1 MSDRDVS
8 ADGSSWSLPSAPA
21 GTRRRQPLPRRPP
34 ARRPAARWV
43 CPRRR
48 SRRVRPGPGTPCRCR
63 PGCCRSARPPGRR
76 RRPAAGR
83 SPVRCPRG
91 SGHQC
96 RLAGQCRHGA
106 LLVVVGSALWGGGER
121 PGGRWWLRCR
131 GCCLLMGH
139 LRLRGSVGG
148 WWVQHAAPPPGG
160 LGRARRLHGRRRT
173 AQAAWVAAPGGRTR
187 AWRTPG
193 LLAARES
200 RCCAGPGRPAGQR
213 RGRQRPRSPP
223 AGPAGPVLA
232 AGVEGQGGLGRGQPP
247 GAGGRRPLR
256 RGAHPPAGAAAPGIG
271 CGEPCWCGPTAWS
284 PGAASAP
291 PPTHHPA
298 GGVRRALVRA
308 PASVPRPRR
317 RCASFRKVFA
327 LVQAPRGVGAA
338 CCAHQPATGSHATG
352 GATSERAT
360 SRYRGH
366 RPAAGCRPPDLASQ
380 RLLSVQLDQPAAV
393 ARLLRTIPEQ

>member
-1 MSDRDVS
+1 MD
-8 ADGSSWSLPSAPA
+8 
-21 GTRRRQPLPRRPP
+21 PP
-34 ARRPAARWV
+34 GPCRARRPV
-43 CPRRR
+43 PEGV
-48 SRRVRPGPGTPCRCR
+48 SRCR
-63 PGCCRSARPPGRR
+63 DGLLPDVLRLVGFVPVAVRAEFGPDRE
-76 RRPAAGR
+76 RPAAVGL
-83 SPVRCPRG
+83 VAAVVH
-91 SGHQC
+91 GHQG
-96 RLAGQCRHGA
+96 AVGGQPPGDRPSDAREA
-106 LLVVVGSALWGGGER
+106 LVTSAALPANAAMARSLWSWGRRSGVVGSGRAVGGGCGA
-121 PGGRWWLRCR
+121 GGVACSWGIS
-131 GCCLLMGH
+131 GCVDLLAAG
-139 LRLRGSVGG
+139 
-148 WWVQHAAPPPGG
+148 WVQHAAPTPRG

-291 PPTHHPA
+291 PPTHHPT
-298 GGVRRALVRA
+298 GGVRRAVVRA

-317 RCASFRKVFA
+317 RCAGVREVFA

-360 SRYRGH
+360 SRFRGH